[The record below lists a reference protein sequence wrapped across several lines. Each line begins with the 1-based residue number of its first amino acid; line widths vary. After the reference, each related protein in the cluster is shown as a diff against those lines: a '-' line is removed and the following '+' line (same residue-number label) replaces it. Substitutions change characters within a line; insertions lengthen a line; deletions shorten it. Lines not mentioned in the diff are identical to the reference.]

1 MPELL
6 TDRETG
12 PQRPDWLA
20 ALGGSEPLCVDLL
33 LKAREALA
41 RQIAD
46 LDRKVLRLFQS
57 GFGRLVILKDL
68 IGLIRP
74 CVAAIG

>member
-20 ALGGSEPLCVDLL
+20 DGAVPPANLSRQRENREKYREFRNSGW
-33 LKAREALA
+33 KAAA
-41 RQIAD
+41 RT
-46 LDRKVLRLFQS
+46 
-57 GFGRLVILKDL
+57 
-68 IGLIRP
+68 
-74 CVAAIG
+74 